1 MEISNHGQG
10 GTGFKATE
18 IGLDSFFTTPGL
30 ETMDNMAISSD
41 SLLRN

>member
-1 MEISNHGQG
+1 MEISSHGQG

-18 IGLDSFFTTPGL
+18 IGLDSFFTTTCL
-30 ETMDNMAISSD
+30 ETTGNMAVSSA